1 MTTSPRV
8 LIAIATYKRAELL
21 DGLLTSL
28 GQLSFQNASPQL
40 EIAVIDNDPKESARS
55 TVDHHAGKLFW
66 PLHYRTESR
75 PGVTFV
81 RNQALDL
88 ANGFDF
94 LAFID
99 DDEFATPYWLDSLL
113 ERQKETGAAAV
124 FGPVHPVY
132 GDAPS
137 GWIRDWGVHGRYM
150 EKDTAQTKPGAT
162 CNCLID
168 MDVVRKEALTFD
180 PKMSLTGAEDTLFF
194 TILLDR
200 GYAFQRASNALVHEH
215 IPDDRAQPAWLLRR
229 WYRTGITDA
238 IISGRNSNAMLNR
251 FKAMFGGL
259 LRIGVGG
266 ALAALTSIAKF
277 GWKNPTT
284 MNRLYTV
291 CRGAGMVS
299 YAMGGQ
305 YEEYGRKKTG

>member
-1 MTTSPRV
+1 MMTTPRV
-8 LIAIATYKRAELL
+8 LIAIATYKRIDLL

-28 GQLSFQNASPQL
+28 AQLSFQSSSPQL
-40 EIAVIDNDPKESARS
+40 EIAVIDNDPSHSARE
-55 TVDHHAGKLFW
+55 TVERHSSLLIW

-81 RNQALDL
+81 RNQALEI
-88 ANGFDF
+88 ASNFDF

-99 DDEFATPYWLDSLL
+99 DDEFATSNWLDNLL
-113 ERQKETGAAAV
+113 IRQQDTGAAAV

-132 GDAPS
+132 GEAPAD
-137 GWIRDWGVHGRYM
+137 WIRDWGIHGRYI
-150 EKDTAQTKPGAT
+150 EKDEPQSKPGAT

-168 MDVVRKEALTFD
+168 MDVVRKEGLIFD

-194 TILLDR
+194 SILLDR
-200 GYAFQRASNALVHEH
+200 GYAFERASNALVHEH

-238 IISGRNSNAMLNR
+238 IIAGRNSGSTINR
-251 FKAMFGGL
+251 IKALIGGII
-259 LRIGVGG
+259 RMGAGG
-266 ALAALTSIAKF
+266 ALVALMSVLKL
-277 GWKNPTT
+277 GWKNPSV

-291 CRGAGMVS
+291 CRGAGMFS
-299 YAMGGQ
+299 YALGGQ
-305 YEEYGRKKTG
+305 YEEYGRKNTG